1 MRGYFITARVY
12 LTAVVLSDEL
22 GGVGLERWDMAGEW
36 QLESLGELCLLI
48 NRGIAPAYTEQGGI
62 LVINQKC
69 IRDHRVSLAEAKRTD
84 PKAKRVP
91 EDRLLRPFDVLVNS
105 TGVGT
110 LGRVA
115 QVKKLPEPATVDSH
129 VTIVRPDP
137 EKIYPR
143 YLGFVLEFKQPE
155 IEALAEGSTGQIEL
169 PRARLRE
176 LEVPVP
182 PLPVQRAIAHI
193 LGTLDDKIELLRRM
207 NETLEAMARAL
218 FKSWFVDF
226 DPVIDNALETGN
238 PIPDEIKEK
247 AKRRLALGERRKL
260 LPEHIRR
267 LFPDRFVDSELG
279 PIPDGWKIKSLDEI
293 AEYLNG
299 IAWQK
304 YRAKEGEPSL
314 PVIKIRELREGI
326 TPASDRASMDVPEE
340 YIVEDGDVL
349 FSWSGSLLVK
359 IWCGGQ
365 GVLNQHLFK
374 VSSKRYPKWFYYLW
388 TSEHLDRFRRI
399 AADKATTMGHI
410 KRAHLSESHV
420 IVPDSTLLSQMTSI
434 IEPIIEQRVANEIAC
449 RTLANIRDAL
459 LPKLVSGEIRVKDAK
474 GFLKARGL

>member
-1 MRGYFITARVY
+1 
-12 LTAVVLSDEL
+12 
-22 GGVGLERWDMAGEW
+22 MAGEW
-36 QLESLGELCLLI
+36 KYLSVSSVAVPVLGGTPDKSEPEYWGGEILWATAKDI
-48 NRGIAPAYTEQGGI
+48 ASVRGRYLFTTEQTITQAGLEHSAAKLLPKGTVVITARGTVGAIAQLATDMSFNQTCYGLVPKKGI
-62 LVINQKC
+62 
-69 IRDHRVSLAEAKRTD
+69 D
-84 PKAKRVP
+84 P
-91 EDRLLRPFDVLVNS
+91 DFLYYVLK
-105 TGVGT
+105 GT
-110 LGRVA
+110 LFEMKSLTYG
-115 QVKKLPEPATVDSH
+115 TVFE
-129 VTIVRPDP
+129 TITMRSF
-137 EKIYPR
+137 EHWI
-143 YLGFVLEFKQPE
+143 
-155 IEALAEGSTGQIEL
+155 I
-169 PRARLRE
+169 
-176 LEVPVP
+176 PVP
-182 PLPVQRAIAHI
+182 PLPIQRTIAHI

-207 NETLEAMARAL
+207 NETLEATARAL

>member
-1 MRGYFITARVY
+1 M
-12 LTAVVLSDEL
+12 
-22 GGVGLERWDMAGEW
+22 ERWDMAGEW

-69 IRDHRVSLAEAKRTD
+69 IRDHRVSLAEAKRTG

-218 FKSWFVDF
+218 FKSW
-226 DPVIDNALETGN
+226 
-238 PIPDEIKEK
+238 
-247 AKRRLALGERRKL
+247 
-260 LPEHIRR
+260 
-267 LFPDRFVDSELG
+267 
-279 PIPDGWKIKSLDEI
+279 
-293 AEYLNG
+293 
-299 IAWQK
+299 
-304 YRAKEGEPSL
+304 
-314 PVIKIRELREGI
+314 
-326 TPASDRASMDVPEE
+326 
-340 YIVEDGDVL
+340 
-349 FSWSGSLLVK
+349 
-359 IWCGGQ
+359 
-365 GVLNQHLFK
+365 
-374 VSSKRYPKWFYYLW
+374 
-388 TSEHLDRFRRI
+388 
-399 AADKATTMGHI
+399 
-410 KRAHLSESHV
+410 
-420 IVPDSTLLSQMTSI
+420 
-434 IEPIIEQRVANEIAC
+434 
-449 RTLANIRDAL
+449 
-459 LPKLVSGEIRVKDAK
+459 
-474 GFLKARGL
+474 